1 MIFLFLIQSIF
12 AGTFT
17 QVTKTVVIPFK
28 LSANLVLLHEVPIP
42 GLELKG
48 QIFTRGTFH
57 EIQPNLSCDKWVS
70 IFYFKLPFSSKYV
83 HFGTVA
89 EGDTKNLL
97 GELSFI
103 RILWWI
109 DIISMVYLT
118 TIIIYST

>member
-1 MIFLFLIQSIF
+1 MFEFVEASPRRNIIYYYIFKWLLSVLAIFSLIFSGSPSEMIFLFLIQSIF

-57 EIQPNLSCDKWVS
+57 EIQPNLSCV
-70 IFYFKLPFSSKYV
+70 
-83 HFGTVA
+83 
-89 EGDTKNLL
+89 N
-97 GELSFI
+97 
-103 RILWWI
+103 
-109 DIISMVYLT
+109 
-118 TIIIYST
+118 